1 MTSSASEPS
10 RAKTFSERV
19 EAAIA
24 YLRKRLLARGWN
36 TTEIDGL
43 TTRIERLNF
52 PGLLAVFG
60 AGKQRSGLLGAE
72 LLSAAAQ
79 DVAFEASPDLGLK
92 PGAIQRFLKDVL
104 HRHISLAKIPVR
116 ASESEEIKRRRFEKG
131 VGALAQRSGLAPS
144 LDQTKRIADLLARG
158 EFFRD
163 VGSTTA
169 ATLSTLRV
177 MPLAVARDIRWSP
190 RAIVLL
196 FALRRDLRGT
206 PASTWRLFAQLR
218 GGDLDD
224 PPAVLT
230 HTLRALFATAS
241 MAAVSET
248 IRTLLAKDNE
258 TFRLAVIL
266 YARSAG
272 IPIEESDLDVLRES
286 VFGAGDPDLGPVLVG
301 AIERLEKNLGRTF
314 MVGVL
319 DRL

>member
-1 MTSSASEPS
+1 ME
-10 RAKTFSERV
+10 TFSERI
-19 EAAIA
+19 EAAIEF
-24 YLRKRLLARGWN
+24 LRKRLLARGWN

-43 TTRIERLNF
+43 TTRIEQLNF

-60 AGKQRSGLLGAE
+60 AGQQRSGLLGAE

-104 HRHISLAKIPVR
+104 HRHIALAKIPVR
-116 ASESEEIKRRRFEKG
+116 ASESEEIKRKRFEKG

-144 LDQTKRIADLLARG
+144 LDQTKRVADLLARG

-169 ATLSTLRV
+169 ATLSTLRT
-177 MPLAVARDIRWSP
+177 MPLAVARDVRWFP
-190 RAIVLL
+190 RAIALL
-196 FALRRDLRGT
+196 FAIRRDLRGT
-206 PASTWRLFAQLR
+206 PASVWKVFAQLR
-218 GGDLDD
+218 SGNLDD
-224 PPAVLT
+224 PPAVLAN
-230 HTLRALFATAS
+230 TLRALYATAS
-241 MAAVSET
+241 IAAVSET

-258 TFRLAVIL
+258 TFRLAVVL

-272 IPIEESDLDVLRES
+272 IPIEEADLDVLRES
-286 VFGAGDPDLGPVLVG
+286 AFGADDPDLGPVLAG
-301 AIERLEKNLGRTF
+301 AIARLEKNLGRVF
-314 MVGVL
+314 LVGVL